1 MIAVKLAKK
10 GFIALFL
17 FSRHIGG
24 NIFVIVRSY
33 NDLHTRPALDRQID
47 IFFTNKTLHVITSLI
62 IPYPIASHFYAVLVI
77 IIVIRIIAV
86 PFFKSYWISIP
97 APNKMS
103 LNIQVVCSNPNCAI
117 PTLITAVI
125 QEITKAYYCT

>member
-33 NDLHTRPALDRQID
+33 NDLPALDRLID
-47 IFFTNKTLHVITSLI
+47 IFFRNKVRHVITALI

-103 LNIQVVCSNPNCAI
+103 LIFPVVSTNPYCAT
-117 PTLITAVI
+117 PRTAVI
-125 QEITKAYYCT
+125 

>member
-1 MIAVKLAKK
+1 MIAVKLAKT

-24 NIFVIVRSY
+24 NIFVIVRYY
-33 NDLHTRPALDRQID
+33 NNLHVRPALDRLID
-47 IFFTNKTLHVITSLI
+47 IFFTNKGRHVITALI

-77 IIVIRIIAV
+77 IIVIRISAV

-103 LNIQVVCSNPNCAI
+103 LIIQVVSTNPYCAT
-117 PTLITAVI
+117 PRTAVI
-125 QEITKAYYCT
+125 